1 MLGYWNRP
9 DDTADAIRDGWL
21 LTGDLGQLDSDGFLR
36 ITGRKK
42 ELIIVAGEK
51 AVRVKAKN

>member
-1 MLGYWNRP
+1 MV
-9 DDTADAIRDGWL
+9 TAIL
-21 LTGDLGQLDSDGFLR
+21 H

-51 AVRVKAKN
+51 AVPR